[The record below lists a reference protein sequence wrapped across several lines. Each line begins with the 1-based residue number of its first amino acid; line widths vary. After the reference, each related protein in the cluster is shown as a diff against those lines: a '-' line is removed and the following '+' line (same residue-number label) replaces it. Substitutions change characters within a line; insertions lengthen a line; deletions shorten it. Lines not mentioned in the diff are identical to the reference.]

1 MGKVKRREP
10 LPYNA
15 FKMTRD
21 FRGRLELGI
30 LIHVYKTAN
39 AVNDLTDAHSQMNAS
54 CLTPPLRCQNCIRR
68 LSLMNTPCLLDAPF
82 ENYSEILELVER
94 SKIIQFIQFLA

>member
-21 FRGRLELGI
+21 FRGRLEVGRI
-30 LIHVYKTAN
+30 LMHVYKMAN
-39 AVNDLTDAHSQMNAS
+39 AVNNLTDAHSQINAS

-68 LSLMNTPCLLDAPF
+68 LSLMNTPCLVDAPLRITPK
-82 ENYSEILELVER
+82 Y
-94 SKIIQFIQFLA
+94 